1 MTVCRKWA
9 SIAIA
14 ISCAAV
20 AASHTMPGQVS
31 ADPSQSKTAKCS
43 RLVRSHALPKMDGD
57 HPKVSVVE
65 VAYGPGDSSA
75 PPTVIPVSLS
85 GRRLRR
91 RRSAPDAGEGRTRS
105 HL

>member
-75 PPTVIPVSLS
+75 PPHSHPCLPVRSSATSKKERS
-85 GRRLRR
+85 GCR
-91 RRSAPDAGEGRTRS
+91 
-105 HL
+105 

>member
-9 SIAIA
+9 SIAIV

-20 AASHTMPGQVS
+20 AASHSMPAQVS
-31 ADPSQSKTAKCS
+31 ADPSQSKTAKRS
-43 RLVRSHALPKMDGD
+43 RLVRSHPLPKMDGD
-57 HPKVSVVE
+57 HLKVSVVE

-75 PPTVIPVSLS
+75 PHSHPCPVV
-85 GRRLRR
+85 GYVVEGALRMQVK
-91 RRSAPDAGEGRTRS
+91 GRTRS